1 MPAQLNSIAPQT
13 ISPRAE
19 VDLPAAPELLVP
31 ADLARATYRELRQSG
46 LTDTDIMA
54 FAGELLSLV
63 ARDVR
68 AQTAAE

>member
-1 MPAQLNSIAPQT
+1 MPAQLNSHSTQPIPTHTNSEQP
-13 ISPRAE
+13 SPVE
-19 VDLPAAPELLVP
+19 
-31 ADLARATYRELRQSG
+31 LARATYRDLRQNG

-63 ARDVR
+63 ATDVR